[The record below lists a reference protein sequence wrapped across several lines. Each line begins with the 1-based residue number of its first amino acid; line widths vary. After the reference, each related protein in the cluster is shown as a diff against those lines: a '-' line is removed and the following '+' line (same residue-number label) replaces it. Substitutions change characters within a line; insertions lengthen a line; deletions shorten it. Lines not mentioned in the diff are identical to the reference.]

1 MNNFAKRIAVTAAT
15 ALVSVA
21 LVSPLQAQ
29 DAHKHGDAKPAAP
42 ADKAGKAAHKAAMQE
57 KMSKMHGDTPD
68 AKVRQDR
75 MEQMHEGMKAGKKPA
90 DAKPGLSKDGEHKH

>member
-57 KMSKMHGDTPD
+57 KCLKCT
-68 AKVRQDR
+68 AIRR
-75 MEQMHEGMKAGKKPA
+75 M
-90 DAKPGLSKDGEHKH
+90 LV